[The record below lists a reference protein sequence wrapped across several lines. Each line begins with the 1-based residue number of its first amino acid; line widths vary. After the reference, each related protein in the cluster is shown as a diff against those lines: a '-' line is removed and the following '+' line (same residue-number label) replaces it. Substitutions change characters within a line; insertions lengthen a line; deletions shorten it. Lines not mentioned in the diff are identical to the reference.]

1 MNDNPKP
8 TDQPKIIRCA
18 IYTRVSTTDN
28 LEQDFTSLDVQ
39 RESAESYIA
48 SQKQEGWVVLPERFD
63 DAGFTGANT
72 DRPALKKLI
81 EHIKAGGLDCIIVYK
96 VDRLSRSLLDFTQLL
111 EFFDKSKVAFVSVT
125 QQFNT
130 NTSMGRLTLNIL
142 LSFAQFEREMISER
156 TKDKMAAA
164 RRKGRFVGGRAPIG
178 YDINKETHQLVIN
191 PLEAILVRKVF
202 DLYLKQHSCIA
213 IAIILNNEGFL
224 TKKTPSKGRPLG
236 GLRFKNTN
244 ILWILRNVVYMG
256 KVCYQGE
263 VLKGIH
269 EAIIPEEMFLKVQ
282 TLITANRRTPQSV
295 ERVKGR
301 GALSQLLRCKN
312 CNSSM
317 ILNYTYKKKA
327 RLKYCYY
334 MCVSAGKRGY
344 DSCPTKT
351 IRAQVVDDQ
360 VVNCVKQIPAFKDS
374 IPADWNN
381 MTVPEKQDV
390 LKKLVKVINYDG
402 ITRILTITT
411 QHDEAHSFNVDIKKP
426 LIETPEEIIKKEPQ
440 LRQNLILAHQ
450 IQKVLDSGRG
460 ENIRQV
466 SGWLNLSPA
475 RVNQFMS
482 LLLLSPAIQ
491 EAILFESDEKITV
504 IPEYKLNNITRETLW
519 EKQTDLWSALFR
531 PNQ

>member
-81 EHIKAGGLDCIIVYK
+81 ERIKAGGLDCIIVYK

-202 DLYLKQHSCIA
+202 DLYLKHRSCIA
-213 IAIILNNEGFL
+213 VAVIINDEGFL

-244 ILWILRNVVYMG
+244 ILWILRNVVYKG
-256 KVCYQGE
+256 KVCYQNEIMNG
-263 VLKGIH
+263 VH
-269 EAIIPEEMFLKVQ
+269 EAIIKEETFDMVQ
-282 TLITANRRTPQSV
+282 KIISANRRTPQTQ
-295 ERVKGR
+295 ERAKGR
-301 GALSQLLRCKN
+301 GTLSQLLRCKN
-312 CNSSM
+312 CNSAM
-317 ILNYTYKKKA
+317 FFNYTYKKKV

-334 MCVSAGKRGY
+334 TCVGALKRGY
-344 DSCPTKT
+344 HTCPTRT
-351 IRAQVVDDQ
+351 IRAQIVDDQ
-360 VVNCVKQIPAFKDS
+360 VVNCIKQISGYKDA
-374 IPADWNN
+374 IPSDWSH

-390 LKKLVKVINYDG
+390 LKNIVKVINYDG
-402 ITRILTITT
+402 VTRMLAITA
-411 QHDEAHSFNVDIKKP
+411 QDGKDYCFEVDTKKP
-426 LIETPEEIIKKEPQ
+426 VIETPEEIIKKEPQ

-460 ENIRQV
+460 ENIRQI

-491 EAILFESDEKITV
+491 EAILFGADEKITA

-519 EKQTDLWSALFR
+519 SNQLVLWQQLASQAH
-531 PNQ
+531 

>member
-1 MNDNPKP
+1 MNENPKP
-8 TDQPKIIRCA
+8 TDQPKAIRCA

-48 SQKQEGWVVLPERFD
+48 SQKQEGWVVLPERYD

-81 EHIKAGGLDCIIVYK
+81 EHIKTGGIDCVIVYK

-111 EFFDKSKVAFVSVT
+111 EFFDKSKVSFVSVT
-125 QQFNT
+125 QHFNT

-156 TKDKMAAA
+156 TRDKMAAA
-164 RRKGRFVGGRAPIG
+164 RRKGRFVGGRAPLG

-191 PLEAILVRKVF
+191 PLEAVLIRKIF
-202 DLYLKQHSCIA
+202 NLYLKERSCISVA
-213 IAIILNNEGFL
+213 VIINKEGFL

-244 ILWILRNVVYMG
+244 ILWILRNVVYKG

-263 VLKGIH
+263 IVNGVH
-269 EAIIPEEMFLKVQ
+269 EAIIPEETFDKVQ
-282 TLITANRRTPQSV
+282 TIITANRRTPQTH
-295 ERVKGR
+295 ERAKGR

-312 CNSSM
+312 CNSAM
-317 ILNYTYKKKA
+317 FFNYTYKKKV

-334 MCVSAGKRGY
+334 TCVSALKRGY
-344 DSCPTKT
+344 HTCPTRT
-351 IRAQVVDDQ
+351 IRAQIVDDQ
-360 VVNCVKQIPAFKDS
+360 VVNCIKHIPAYKDAF
-374 IPADWNN
+374 PADWPN
-381 MTVPEKQDV
+381 MTVPEKQNV
-390 LKKLVKVINYDG
+390 LKNIVKVINYDG
-402 ITRILTITT
+402 ATRMLTITA
-411 QHDEAHSFNVDIKKP
+411 QDGKDYDFEVDIKKP
-426 LIETPEEIIKKEPQ
+426 VVETPEEIIKKEPQ

-491 EAILFESDEKITV
+491 EAILFEDNEKITA
-504 IPEYKLNNITRETLW
+504 IPEYKLSPLTRELSWGKQLELW
-519 EKQTDLWSALFR
+519 KQLQS
-531 PNQ
+531 QIS